1 MKTLVLDPIH
11 QDAIEYGNDN
21 LDLVL
26 WNEVKDEDFLD
37 AEAVVVR
44 IYPMDKKT
52 IDKMK
57 SLKIIAKHGV
67 GVDNID
73 IEFAR
78 ENSIIVTNTPTA
90 NMESVAE
97 FAIGLTLNCYRKIS
111 EASYEIKEGLNQI
124 APDHLTGYELNGK
137 TVGLIGL
144 GKIGKSV
151 GNKFKNAFNT
161 KVFVYDPFAS
171 ESDCAESGF
180 SKVESLEDV
189 LKTSDIVSVSVPLT
203 SHTENMLTFK
213 ELKLMKPN
221 SILVNTSRGKI
232 VNEDDLYE
240 VLSEGYIFGAAIDAF
255 AVEPV
260 KKDHKLLSCP
270 NFVATPHNGA
280 NTVDALKRM
289 GTEAID
295 EIVRCKNESENLSPV
310 R

>member
-11 QDAIEYGNDN
+11 QDAIEYGNDK

-26 WNEVKDEDFLD
+26 WNEVKEEDFLD

-44 IYPMDKKT
+44 IYPMDKKL
-52 IDKMK
+52 IDKMR

-73 IEFAR
+73 IDYAW

-97 FAIGLTLNCYRKIS
+97 FVLSLALNCYRKIS
-111 EASYEIKEGLNQI
+111 ESSYEIKRGLNQI

-161 KVFVYDPFAS
+161 KVCVYDPFAS
-171 ESDCAESGF
+171 EKDCADSGF
-180 SKVESLEDV
+180 YKMEFLED
-189 LKTSDIVSVSVPLT
+189 LLRISDIVSISVPLT
-203 SHTENMLTFK
+203 PYTENMLTLK
-213 ELKLMKPN
+213 ELKLMKPS

>member
-11 QDAIEYGNDN
+11 QDAIEYGNDK

-26 WNEVKDEDFLD
+26 WNEVKEEDFLD

-44 IYPMDKKT
+44 IYQMDKKL

-73 IEFAR
+73 IDYAW

-97 FAIGLTLNCYRKIS
+97 FVLSLALNCYRKIS
-111 EASYEIKEGLNQI
+111 ESSYEIKGGLNQI

-161 KVFVYDPFAS
+161 KVCVYDPFAS
-171 ESDCAESGF
+171 EKDCVDAGF
-180 SKVESLEDV
+180 YKMEFLED
-189 LKTSDIVSVSVPLT
+189 LLRISDIVSISVPLT
-203 SHTENMLTFK
+203 PYTENMLTLK
-213 ELKLMKPN
+213 ELKLMKPS